1 MKSHRD
7 VLRNVRVG
15 IRSRRTARQHPM
27 ASARN
32 GPCHAASH
40 CYLRPMTEILNI
52 IGALLTVGFGLFGFL
67 APRCTAAALDLEPT
81 GTTMGL
87 SEMRASVGGLF
98 VVAGLAAIWLGEPL
112 AYAMIGFAYAGAA
125 MGRVL
130 SLLFDAPPLRKV
142 LVFGGIEAALAAW
155 FLLANLG

>member
-1 MKSHRD
+1 
-7 VLRNVRVG
+7 
-15 IRSRRTARQHPM
+15 
-27 ASARN
+27 
-32 GPCHAASH
+32 
-40 CYLRPMTEILNI
+40 MTEILNI

-67 APRCTAAALDLEPT
+67 APRYTAAALDLEPT